1 MRHVAFSLLVVFL
14 CFGCASQKPL
24 THDDF
29 NRAIKNREYSEALGI
44 INSIIAKNPDR
55 AKSYV
60 ERGKTYLE
68 MSRYDDAIIDF
79 NKAQSLGY
87 TGSDVFIH
95 QATAYTELS
104 RYDIA
109 IGILNQEI
117 AKKPTVFL
125 YNALAYAFNKKGNFD
140 KALELSNRVLS
151 VDDKNQSF
159 HNNRGLAYYGKGE
172 YDKALDSF
180 NAAIAIDPKFS
191 RSYDGRGD
199 VYLKLGNKD
208 KAREDY
214 KKACTGG
221 LKRSCEKLKK

>member
-1 MRHVAFSLLVVFL
+1 MKYAAFSLMIILLFS
-14 CFGCASQKPL
+14 GCASQKTL

-29 NRAIKNREYSEALGI
+29 NKAIKNREFSEAIEI
-44 INSIIAKNPDR
+44 INILIAKHPDR

-68 MSRYDDAIIDF
+68 MSRYDEAIIDF

-87 TGSDVFIH
+87 TSSDAYIY
-95 QATAYTELS
+95 QAAAYTELS

-117 AKKPTVFL
+117 AKKPNLFL
-125 YNALAYAFNKKGNFD
+125 YNALAYTFYRKGNYD
-140 KALELSNRVLS
+140 KALELSASALS
-151 VDDKNQSF
+151 IDPKNKSF
-159 HNNRGLAYYGKGE
+159 LNNRGLAYYGKGE

-180 NAAIAIDPKFS
+180 NTAIASDPKFS

-199 VYLKLGNKD
+199 VYLKMGNSE
-208 KAREDY
+208 KAMQDY
-214 KKACTGG
+214 KKACSSG
-221 LKRSCEKLKK
+221 LKRSCEKMAK